1 MPAQSGIEVLLKPGP
16 GVMMFH
22 LAWPWMALLL
32 PLPWIML
39 RLRRAAAPGGWALY
53 LPFAASVETPGAVT
67 LRPRYVPAL
76 LTAAWALLVLA
87 AMRPQWLGQPL
98 PVPTHGR
105 EIMLA
110 IDCSG
115 SMATQDMGGAS
126 RLEVAQI
133 VAGRF
138 VEQRRGDQ
146 IGLILFGTRPYLQA
160 PLTGDLG
167 AVRQFL
173 DRAVVG
179 VAGPQTAIGD
189 AIGLAIKEVQRR
201 EGVRGAP
208 ARQSVLIL
216 LTDGGNDAG
225 AVQPI
230 EAARIA
236 ARTRLRIFT
245 IGVGAAEQQSL
256 FGFDSGNTEL
266 NVGLLRQ
273 IVSITGGEYFRAT
286 NPQALQAVYRR
297 INQLEPPV
305 AHEQWLRPAAEWFNW
320 PLALALLLSVPAAWL
335 MAERF

>member
-1 MPAQSGIEVLLKPGP
+1 
-16 GVMMFH
+16 MMFH

-39 RLRRAAAPGGWALY
+39 RLRRAAEPGGSALY
-53 LPFAASVETPGAVT
+53 LPFAATVEAPAAIAA
-67 LRPRYVPAL
+67 RPHWVPAL

-98 PVPTHGR
+98 PVPTRGR

-126 RLEVAQI
+126 RLEIAQI

-138 VEQRRGDQ
+138 IDQRRGDQ

-160 PLTGDLG
+160 PLTADL
-167 AVRQFL
+167 ATVHQFL
-173 DRAVVG
+173 DQAVVG
-179 VAGPQTAIGD
+179 VAGPETAIGD
-189 AIGLAIKEVQRR
+189 AIGLAIKELRQRER
-201 EGVRGAP
+201 TTGSPV
-208 ARQSVLIL
+208 RQSVLIL

-225 AVQPI
+225 VVQPI
-230 EAARIA
+230 EAARFA
-236 ARTRLRIFT
+236 AQTRLRIFT
-245 IGVGAAEQQSL
+245 IGVGAPAQQSL
-256 FGFDSGNTEL
+256 FGLNTGNTEL
-266 NVGLLRQ
+266 NVELLKK

-297 INQLEPPV
+297 INRLEPTV
-305 AHEQWLRPAAEWFNW
+305 AHDQWLRPAAEWFNW
-320 PLALALLLSVPAAWL
+320 PLAFALLLSVPAAWL
-335 MAERF
+335 MAGQQNEGP

>member
-1 MPAQSGIEVLLKPGP
+1 
-16 GVMMFH
+16 MMFH
-22 LAWPWMALLL
+22 LAWPGMALLL

-39 RLRRAAAPGGWALY
+39 RLRRTAAPGGSALY
-53 LPFAASVETPGAVT
+53 LPFAAAVETAPAGATRPGYAPT
-67 LRPRYVPAL
+67 L

-126 RLEVAQI
+126 RLEIAQI

-138 VEQRRGDQ
+138 IDQRRGDQ

-160 PLTGDLG
+160 PLTADL
-167 AVRQFL
+167 ATVHQFL

-189 AIGLAIKEVQRR
+189 AIGLAIKEVRQRELAR
-201 EGVRGAP
+201 AAP
-208 ARQSVLIL
+208 GRQSVLIL

-225 AVQPI
+225 VVQPI
-230 EAARIA
+230 AAARIA
-236 ARTRLRIFT
+236 AQTRLRIFT
-245 IGVGAAEQQSL
+245 IGVGAAAEQSL
-256 FGFDSGNTEL
+256 FGLDTGNTEL

-305 AHEQWLRPAAEWFNW
+305 AHAQWLRPAAEWFNW

-335 MAERF
+335 MAERP

>member
-1 MPAQSGIEVLLKPGP
+1 
-16 GVMMFH
+16 MMFH

-32 PLPWIML
+32 PLPWVML
-39 RLRRAAAPGGWALY
+39 RLRRTAAPGGSALY
-53 LPFAASVETPGAVT
+53 LPFAASVATPAPT
-67 LRPRYVPAL
+67 ATRPGYVPTL
-76 LTAAWALLVLA
+76 LTAVWALLVLA

-98 PVPTHGR
+98 PVPTRGR

-126 RLEVAQI
+126 RLEIAQI

-138 VEQRRGDQ
+138 IDQRRGDQ

-160 PLTGDLG
+160 PLTGDI
-167 AVRQFL
+167 ATVHQFL

-189 AIGLAIKEVQRR
+189 AIGLAIKEVRQRER
-201 EGVRGAP
+201 TRGTP
-208 ARQSVLIL
+208 VRQSVLIL

-225 AVQPI
+225 VVQPI

-236 ARTRLRIFT
+236 AQTRLRIFT
-245 IGVGAAEQQSL
+245 IGVGAAEAQSL
-256 FGFDSGNTEL
+256 FGPNTGNTEL
-266 NVGLLRQ
+266 NVELLRK

-297 INQLEPPV
+297 INRLEPPV
-305 AHEQWLRPAAEWFNW
+305 AHDQWLRPAAEWFNW